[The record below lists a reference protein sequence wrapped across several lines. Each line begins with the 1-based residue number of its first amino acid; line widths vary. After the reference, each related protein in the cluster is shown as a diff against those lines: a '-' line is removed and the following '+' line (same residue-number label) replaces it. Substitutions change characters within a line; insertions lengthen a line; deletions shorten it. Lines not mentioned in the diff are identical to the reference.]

1 MKKIL
6 LSLILGL
13 TAVAGMA
20 QTSKTYNEKLV
31 VTVNEVPTDSIPANI
46 QITKNE
52 DGTCDFSLKDFCLI
66 SEDEGEID
74 TTGVGTINLKGV
86 KMETKDGINNIAT
99 NQTIAIVP
107 GDDPKIDYW
116 LASEK
121 GLLDAVPIVLTGK
134 FDDTNLYV
142 NIDIDMT
149 SLEQKINVVVGQEKK
164 ITSISAVTKD
174 NTDTSKTSIYNLD
187 GMRMS
192 ATRANLFKGIYIIN
206 GKKVIK

>member
-20 QTSKTYNEKLV
+20 QSTKTYNEKIV
-31 VTVNEVPTDSIPANI
+31 VTVNGDSTDSIPANI

-52 DGTCDFSLKDFCLI
+52 DGTCDFSLKNFCLI
-66 SEDEGEID
+66 TEDEGVID
-74 TTGVGTINLKGV
+74 TTGVGNIDLKGV
-86 KMETKDGINNIAT
+86 QMETENGINKITT

-116 LASEK
+116 LASEE
-121 GLLDAVPIVLTGK
+121 GLLDQVPIVLAGK
-134 FDDTNLYV
+134 FSEDNLYV
-142 NIDIDMT
+142 NIDINMT
-149 SLEQKINVVVGQEKK
+149 SLDQVINVVVGQENKVVS
-164 ITSISAVTKD
+164 SIKTIA
-174 NTDTSKTSIYNLD
+174 NTATSK
-187 GMRMS
+187 S
-192 ATRANLFKGIYIIN
+192 AIFTLSGIRTNTAKSGIFIIN